1 MPMLGAEIMETLN
14 AKPKAV
20 FRSVSWMTEV
30 VDQLSSDSRNLI
42 AYHYRRFPWLS

>member
-1 MPMLGAEIMETLN
+1 MSMLGAKIMETLN

-20 FRSVSWMTEV
+20 GSSVVWMTEV

-42 AYHYRRFPWLS
+42 AYH